1 MTFETLIEAFLDV
14 YRKGC
19 AEDDDLL
26 SRHMAEQTRSLKITP
41 LRRRLP
47 APHAAHLLRPH
58 SLYGCPPD
66 CDDPECQ
73 RQRSSL
79 ISSAG
84 DEP

>member
-1 MTFETLIEAFLDV
+1 MGRGCDVWDGDAPVTFETLIEAFLDV
-14 YRKGC
+14 YRKG
-19 AEDDDLL
+19 
-26 SRHMAEQTRSLKITP
+26 SRPRYVHPHA
-41 LRRRLP
+41 